1 MQNLSKDELRVPVKK
16 SVVVINWCCYA
27 QEQKQ
32 TQLFAPVIYLYFG
45 QVDKLLFCILIM
57 RRSYSHSTD

>member
-32 TQLFAPVIYLYFG
+32 TQLFAPVIYLYLG
-45 QVDKLLFCILIM
+45 QVDKLLF
-57 RRSYSHSTD
+57 SY